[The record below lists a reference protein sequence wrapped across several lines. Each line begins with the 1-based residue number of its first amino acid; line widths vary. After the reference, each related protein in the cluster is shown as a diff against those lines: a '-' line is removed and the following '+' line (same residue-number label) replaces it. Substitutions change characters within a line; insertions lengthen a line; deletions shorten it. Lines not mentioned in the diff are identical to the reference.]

1 MVRLCERPGCSAPA
15 DVMYGIDADTLTV
28 WIQALDPDAPSRPG
42 VLCRRHAD
50 AMVVPL
56 RWTLDD
62 RREPVP
68 RLFRSP
74 ATADVPA
81 RERAPRATSPVVGTQ
96 LELDD
101 TGELPREAVEAR
113 IAPVEADAE
122 APAAAADARETVPW
136 KPVFD
141 PDDDLDGL
149 LQARSP
155 LLSRAFHGRA
165 RRPAE

>member
-1 MVRLCERPGCSAPA
+1 MVRLCERPGCSQPA
-15 DVMYGIDADTLTV
+15 DVGYGIDADRLTV
-28 WIQALDPDAPSRPG
+28 WIQALDPAAPPLPG

-68 RLFRSP
+68 RLFRAPVTAEPSP
-74 ATADVPA
+74 KERPRRA
-81 RERAPRATSPVVGTQ
+81 RPIAAVGTQ
-96 LELDD
+96 LALDEDAAAAAVDELDV
-101 TGELPREAVEAR
+101 GAVEAT
-113 IAPVEADAE
+113 
-122 APAAAADARETVPW
+122 AAAASGAAPW

-149 LQARSP
+149 LTARSP
-155 LLSRAFHGRA
+155 LLSRAFRGTE
-165 RRPAE
+165 RRRGE

>member
-1 MVRLCERPGCSAPA
+1 
-15 DVMYGIDADTLTV
+15 MYGIDADTLTV
-28 WIQALDPDAPSRPG
+28 WIQAIDVDAPSRPG

-62 RREPVP
+62 RREAIP
-68 RLFRSP
+68 RLFRPP
-74 ATADVPA
+74 ASLDLPPD
-81 RERAPRATSPVVGTQ
+81 ERPRRVRPHVVGTQ

-101 TGELPREAVEAR
+101 TAEIPRP
-113 IAPVEADAE
+113 APVEDAPVDDVGDGAV
-122 APAAAADARETVPW
+122 APGTTAISAEPGVAGPAVAAVAW

-149 LQARSP
+149 LQTRSP
-155 LLSRAFHGRA
+155 LLSRAFHGRE
-165 RRPAE
+165 RRRAE